1 MPTSTR
7 THRGGWLVATL
18 LLALGSPA
26 RADLVFESYIDHR
39 PKLAEHVIPLLRTA
53 LQKRGFTAEPTSV
66 IKALGPMAATPGVV
80 DPDQTAAKIAQAIDD
95 GFNAWT
101 NGDFDEA
108 DQKLTKAIA
117 AAHRN
122 PALLVADTTSHSV
135 ISRGMVG
142 LALSRA
148 RRGDTAGSEAAMAEL
163 IRSYPDRPLQRAMF
177 GPQADKLYRAVRSH
191 LETQRRGTLTIKV
204 SSPQAMIFIDEQ
216 LRAVGNGSTAD
227 LIPGEYRVF
236 VQVPGTAGRRYTANV
251 LPDQETRLE
260 IDWDIM
266 SAFSVS
272 DRWVGFTFTTGTDAS
287 RVGDFARNI
296 TSKVN
301 ADPAVAVIGVAE
313 VRGKA
318 ALVGTLY
325 RARDARTIRT
335 GMVLLDGDDRER
347 AESLA
352 RFLAEGV
359 KAEGVQGTNLE
370 PVSATAV
377 HTDPAAKPGRGWLP
391 WATAITAGAAI
402 GAGAWLLKIHN
413 DPTCAAGTLEDCER
427 QYDTAVSGYI
437 SLGAGAVLT
446 GLAIYLFV
454 RSPGEA
460 KPAATVATRP
470 LPGGGFVGVSWT
482 Y

>member
-1 MPTSTR
+1 MI
-7 THRGGWLVATL
+7 VATL
-18 LLALGSPA
+18 LLALAAPA

-53 LQKRGFTAEPTSV
+53 LQKRGFTAEPASV
-66 IKALGPMAATPGVV
+66 IKALGPMAATPGVI
-80 DPDQTAAKIAQAIDD
+80 DADQTAAKIAQAIDD

-101 NGDFDEA
+101 NGNFEEA
-108 DQKLTKAIA
+108 DTKLTKAIQ

-135 ISRGMVG
+135 IARGMVG

-148 RRGDTAGSEAAMAEL
+148 RRGDTSGSEAAMAEL

-191 LETQRRGTLTIKV
+191 LETQRRGTLTIRV

-287 RVGDFARNI
+287 RV
-296 TSKVN
+296 
-301 ADPAVAVIGVAE
+301 
-313 VRGKA
+313 
-318 ALVGTLY
+318 
-325 RARDARTIRT
+325 
-335 GMVLLDGDDRER
+335 
-347 AESLA
+347 
-352 RFLAEGV
+352 
-359 KAEGVQGTNLE
+359 
-370 PVSATAV
+370 
-377 HTDPAAKPGRGWLP
+377 
-391 WATAITAGAAI
+391 
-402 GAGAWLLKIHN
+402 
-413 DPTCAAGTLEDCER
+413 
-427 QYDTAVSGYI
+427 
-437 SLGAGAVLT
+437 
-446 GLAIYLFV
+446 
-454 RSPGEA
+454 
-460 KPAATVATRP
+460 
-470 LPGGGFVGVSWT
+470 
-482 Y
+482 